1 MKHRL
6 QFIEIAALIY
16 FIVRSSYIGIGIDC
30 YLHYGKVD
38 GYLSILIGSIIGIIP
53 LLLILKISNINRDKN
68 INQML
73 ETLMGKT
80 IGKIFSI
87 LLLGFT
93 FFYAT
98 VMFYDLINFIAS
110 EYLYKTPYVLIGIM
124 IIIPIIYVL
133 TKGLKTIC
141 RTCLILFILSIILYL
156 FSIIGLIP
164 NFSFNKMLPFLENGI
179 SGPFIG
185 AFHHIAYAILP
196 LLTLT
201 IIPRKDFEGDK
212 KNDKR
217 IILTHTISVIL
228 IFISLCNVIGVLGID
243 LALLYQYPD
252 YHMLRRIQVGGFIQR
267 TESILAIQWLLCL
280 FVMIVFCMYYCLKT
294 TSFLLPKWKSKNDRI
309 LQLLFPI
316 GMLILSRNL
325 FQNNTSF
332 VSFTIYSFPIYIYV
346 FFLGIPIIIFIV
358 YLIKKL
364 QKKM

>member
-1 MKHRL
+1 MKNRL

-16 FIVRSSYIGIGIDC
+16 FIVRSSYIGIGIDS
-30 YLHYGKVD
+30 YLYYGKVD
-38 GYLSILIGSIIGIIP
+38 GYLSIIIGSIIGIIP

-73 ETLMGKT
+73 ETLMGKK
-80 IGKIFSI
+80 IGKLIS
-87 LLLGFT
+87 LVLLGFT

-98 VMFYDLINFIAS
+98 ILFYDLINFIAS
-110 EYLYKTPYVLIGIM
+110 EYLYKTPYFLIGIM

-141 RTCLILFILSIILYL
+141 RTTLILFIMSIILYL

-164 NFSFNKMLPFLENGI
+164 NFSFNKMLPFLENGLK
-179 SGPFIG
+179 GPLIG
-185 AFHHIAYAILP
+185 SIHHIAYAILP
-196 LLTLT
+196 LFTLT
-201 IIPRKDFEGDK
+201 IIPRKDFEGEK
-212 KNDKR
+212 KNNKR
-217 IILTHTISVIL
+217 MILVHFIAIIL

-294 TSFLLPKWKSKNDRI
+294 TSFLMPKRRIKYDRL
-309 LQLLFPI
+309 LQFLFPI

-325 FQNNTSF
+325 FDNNTAF
-332 VSFTIYSFPIYIYV
+332 VSFTIHSFPIYIYI
-346 FFLGIPIIIFIV
+346 FFLGIPILIFIV
-358 YLIKKL
+358 YCIKKL